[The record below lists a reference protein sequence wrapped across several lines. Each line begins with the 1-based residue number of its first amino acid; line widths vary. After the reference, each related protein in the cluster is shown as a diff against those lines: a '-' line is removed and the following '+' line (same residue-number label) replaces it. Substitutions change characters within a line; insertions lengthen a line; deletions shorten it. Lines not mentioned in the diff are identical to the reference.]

1 MKQLRTLLYILIL
14 LAGLAL
20 GVLFALQNTQ
30 AVPLDLLIYT
40 FSPRSL
46 ALWVL
51 SAFALGGIAGLLMSS
66 IYMLRSRAALGSS
79 RRQLARTRTELE
91 QEKGRGSDLAVSD

>member
-1 MKQLRTLLYILIL
+1 MKKLRTLLYILIL
-14 LAGLAL
+14 LAGVGL

-51 SAFALGGIAGLLMSS
+51 GAFALGGIAGLLVSS
-66 IYMLRSRAALGSS
+66 VYMLRSRAALGSS
-79 RRQLARTRTELE
+79 RRQLARTRTELA
-91 QEKGRGSDLAVSD
+91 QEKVRGTDIKVSD